1 MPVKAIIPAGI
12 ALLLAGCSM
21 APRYEQ
27 PVAPVAPEFPAVS
40 DATEGRLATEIGWRE
55 YFADPRLQAYLAA
68 ALENNRD
75 LAISTARIAQ
85 ARAQYRIAESDR
97 LPSVGATGGAT
108 LADGNDSARMLVSDS
123 FDIGV
128 AVPAFELDF
137 WGRVRNLSD
146 AARGRYL
153 ATVEAE
159 RAFRL
164 SLIAD
169 VASTWYTIRSAEE
182 RIELARRS
190 VATRREGLR
199 IARLRLDSGVTSTI
213 DHDQAELLVTQAE
226 TELADLERIAGQAQN
241 LLMVLIGGPLEG
253 PLPESL
259 PLYQQTQMRS
269 INPGLPSTVLASRPD
284 IIAAEYNLRA
294 ANADIGAARAAFF
307 PNISLTGNLG
317 FLSTDLDDLLKSDA
331 LQWSGGG
338 FLNLPIFDFG
348 RRSANLRFTK
358 AQRDE
363 MVATYQLAVQQA
375 FREVA
380 DGLVGRQRYAEQI
393 AAQTTAVE
401 AQRRLARAARLRYDN
416 GISIYLEVLD
426 AERNLFAA
434 EQQLLALHAADLQNS
449 VSLYVALGGGL
460 NETAPPP
467 GS

>member
-1 MPVKAIIPAGI
+1 MPVKGI
-12 ALLLAGCSM
+12 VPVVALLLAGCSM

-27 PVAPVAPEFPAVS
+27 PVPPVAADYPVAPDTS
-40 DATEGRLATEIGWRE
+40 EGRVATEIGWRE

-68 ALENNRD
+68 ALEHNRD
-75 LAISTARIAQ
+75 LAISAARIGQ
-85 ARAQYRIAESDR
+85 ARAQYRITESDR
-97 LPSVGATGGAT
+97 LPSLGVTGGAT

-128 AVPAFELDF
+128 TVPAFELDF

-146 AARGRYL
+146 AARNRYL

-164 SLIAD
+164 SLIAQ
-169 VASTWYTIRSAEE
+169 VASTWYVIRSAEE

-190 VATRREGLR
+190 VETRREGLR

-226 TELADLERIAGQAQN
+226 TELADLERISGQAQN
-241 LLMVLIGGPLEG
+241 LLTVLIGGPVG
-253 PLPESL
+253 SPLPDSL
-259 PLYQQTQMRS
+259 PLYQQTQMRG
-269 INPGLPSTVLASRPD
+269 INPGLPSALLAHRPD

-331 LQWSGGG
+331 LRWSGGG
-338 FLNLPIFDFG
+338 FLDLPIFDFG
-348 RRSANLRFTK
+348 RRSASLRFSK

-434 EQQLLALHAADLQNS
+434 EQQLLALRTADLQNS

-460 NETAPPP
+460 NETTAPPR
-467 GS
+467 S